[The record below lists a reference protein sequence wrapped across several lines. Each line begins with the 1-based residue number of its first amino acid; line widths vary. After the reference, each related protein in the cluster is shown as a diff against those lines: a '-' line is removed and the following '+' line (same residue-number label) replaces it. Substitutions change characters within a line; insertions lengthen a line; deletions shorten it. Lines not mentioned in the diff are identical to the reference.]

1 MNVDCETLHAVLL
14 GVVYDRTADRKLGAI
29 SVCWWCFLATRAALD
44 VKHSQL
50 DCAHAVDYIAAQGG
64 HTPLGARRS
73 GRQLAFAG
81 GRESTLCSARAK

>member
-64 HTPLGARRS
+64 SYSIGSAPQRP
-73 GRQLAFAG
+73 
-81 GRESTLCSARAK
+81 STCFCGWQRIDAV